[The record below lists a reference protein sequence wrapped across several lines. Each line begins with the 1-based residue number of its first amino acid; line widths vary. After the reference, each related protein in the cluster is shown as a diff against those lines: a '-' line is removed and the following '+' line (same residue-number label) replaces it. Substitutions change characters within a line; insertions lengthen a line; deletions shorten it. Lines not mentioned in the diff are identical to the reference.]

1 MAFRLL
7 QQTTGV
13 APKKNFEGG
22 SMPNTKP
29 TLGAFNQGGVPTIAC
44 FNKAVTPLGVDF
56 DDLIQAM
63 QAYVDKY
70 VAPVWG
76 HAGEAD
82 QVNRIRERRLGDGLS
97 R

>member
-76 HAGEAD
+76 TPAKLIKSTGF
-82 QVNRIRERRLGDGLS
+82 VERRLGDGLS